1 MYSHYGTTDIQRTV
15 SRELRLFAQRALSEP
30 VLAGA
35 EPEQR
40 LLEQPTPRR
49 NSAKAWRLSV

>member
-1 MYSHYGTTDIQRTV
+1 MYSHYGITEIERTE

-40 LLEQPTPRR
+40 LLEQLTQRR
-49 NSAKAWRLSV
+49 NSAKAWHLTV

>member
-1 MYSHYGTTDIQRTV
+1 MYSHYGITEIQRTE

-35 EPEQR
+35 ELAQPR
-40 LLEQPTPRR
+40 LEQPQQRR
-49 NSAKAWRLSV
+49 NSAQAWRLSV